1 VNVIKD
7 NVIHLL
13 EFAGELAYIKVA
25 GNVLPCPSQKNDTLF
40 FTSFF
45 SWQEST
51 GPVKVVLYTELSRLS
66 VGTG

>member
-1 VNVIKD
+1 VNVIKE

-13 EFAGELAYIKVA
+13 ELAGEPAYLKVA
-25 GNVLPCPSQKNDTLF
+25 GNVFPCPSQKNDTLF
-40 FTSFF
+40 FDKLFF
-45 SWQEST
+45 WQEST